1 MAGLNE
7 TDEWADEVYQIEMS
21 DPVVGG
27 APNEGTGAGMSNIP
41 HLQLAKR
48 TRWLKTRVDQ
58 LLGQVVAATTAVAG
72 IVRLSTATNSTS
84 TTTAA
89 TPSAVK
95 AANDN
100 AELRAL
106 KSTTITP
113 TGLATG
119 GGSLSANRTIDVPAA
134 SNVETVAGEIA
145 NKAVTPAGAAA
156 LLAAKFGTS
165 GRLGE
170 IAFEIT
176 DWNDAATN
184 GWFVGNS
191 ALNAPPETV
200 LWFIGHV
207 TARAS
212 TWITQTAWAFT
223 VDAAE
228 DTRTWR
234 RECNNGMWG
243 DWYRLRLSEAEQAAL
258 WTPVGRKVV
267 GGGLATGGG
276 ALSLDRTITVSDA
289 TQAEAEAGTSTTVAM
304 SPLRVAQAI
313 AARLLGRTISTS
325 GLATGGGDLSAN
337 RTITVAIATQAE
349 AEAGTSN
356 TKAMTPLRVAQHLA
370 LNGFGSGQV
379 WQDMR
384 ASRTG
389 GTVYQNTTGKSIM
402 VALDSPVPFDV
413 SADGVTWI
421 ELANNANYPAS
432 WLIPNGHYYRLRSAS
447 TIYTWAELR

>member
-200 LWFIGHV
+200 LWIIGHV

-258 WTPVGRKVV
+258 WTPV
-267 GGGLATGGG
+267 
-276 ALSLDRTITVSDA
+276 
-289 TQAEAEAGTSTTVAM
+289 
-304 SPLRVAQAI
+304 
-313 AARLLGRTISTS
+313 GRTISTS